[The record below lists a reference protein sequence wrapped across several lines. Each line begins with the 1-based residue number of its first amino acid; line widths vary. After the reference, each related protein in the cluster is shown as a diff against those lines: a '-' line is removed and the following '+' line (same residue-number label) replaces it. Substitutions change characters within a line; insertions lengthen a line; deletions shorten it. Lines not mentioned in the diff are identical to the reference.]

1 VLRDSAAALVDP
13 EHTGENR
20 CLPCTLVNAVGVA
33 VVAGLLSRRR
43 RSLGL
48 LASVLGGAAI
58 WLRGYVVPGT
68 PRFARGSS
76 LRSRSTS
83 VSITGRGSIPGRSPT
98 TRSRSKQM
106 KTTRGRSKRLETTR
120 GRSKQRRTTRRRT
133 SRTPLPNATPTPNA
147 PPTPIR
153 ARRRHRAERWSRGR
167 GGRWRRRRR
176 RPEDAHGDAY
186 RRGCP
191 RRRR

>member
-1 VLRDSAAALVDP
+1 MCCATRPRRSSILSTPAR
-13 EHTGENR
+13 TGVSR
-20 CLPCTLVNAVGVA
+20 TLVNAG
-33 VVAGLLSRRR
+33 RRR
-43 RSLGL
+43 GRRRPA
-48 LASVLGGAAI
+48 LAPSPIARAPRQRPRR
-58 WLRGYVVPGT
+58 RGDLA
-68 PRFARGSS
+68 PRLCRPRNPAVRPR
-76 LRSRSTS
+76 LVAPLPRSTS

-106 KTTRGRSKRLETTR
+106 KTTRRSKRLETTR

-147 PPTPIR
+147 PPTPIL